1 MRKTSKSPVQ
11 RPKSPKVPMR
21 SVASMKLTSLNR
33 SESLNYKKQEEEKNG
48 SEETNNNNFTDS
60 GPQSLPITSTQ

>member
-1 MRKTSKSPVQ
+1 
-11 RPKSPKVPMR
+11 
-21 SVASMKLTSLNR
+21 MKLTSLNR

>member
-1 MRKTSKSPVQ
+1 
-11 RPKSPKVPMR
+11 MR